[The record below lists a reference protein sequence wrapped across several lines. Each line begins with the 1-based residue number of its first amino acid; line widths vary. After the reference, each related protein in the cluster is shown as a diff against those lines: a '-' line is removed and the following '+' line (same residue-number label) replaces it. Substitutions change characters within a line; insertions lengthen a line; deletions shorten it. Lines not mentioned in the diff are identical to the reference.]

1 MASKTTSKKLMPM
14 EGITTATVGFSFRAA
29 RALPAGLGVY
39 FISLATFRIRAF
51 FSDFTLP
58 RLFSTLS
65 TVPLDTPHKSAIS
78 LIVTTKSPP
87 QFRYFLPDFH
97 RNFSYYYYT
106 IKLCSGTVNKKQK
119 N

>member
-58 RLFSTLS
+58 RLLRTLS

-87 QFRYFLPDFH
+87 KLKYFSTL
-97 RNFSYYYYT
+97 FSSKFLLLLLYN
-106 IKLCSGTVNKKQK
+106 KTVLVYS
-119 N
+119 